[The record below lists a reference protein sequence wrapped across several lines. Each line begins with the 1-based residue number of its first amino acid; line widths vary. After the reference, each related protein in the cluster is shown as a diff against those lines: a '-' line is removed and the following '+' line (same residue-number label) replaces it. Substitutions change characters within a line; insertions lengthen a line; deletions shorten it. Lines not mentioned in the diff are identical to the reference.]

1 MALYIDSAYLDDIIE
16 AARTVPVSGVTT
28 NPTIM
33 LAAVERGQRLTPLS
47 LLNELLS
54 RVGGT
59 IFIQP
64 GAADEQEMLREAL
77 DYVQEA
83 PERVIPKI
91 PMTHIGLRVARQ
103 LKIAGKRV
111 AFTAV
116 TTVPQAYAAAMS
128 QADFIIPY
136 YNRMERAGVDAS
148 LRISQM
154 AELLH
159 NHQLPTRLL
168 AASVKSPQDVANALL
183 AGVHDLTIA
192 PPLLLEMAS
201 DPQSEQAVERFVQD
215 WQKMKIL

>member
-33 LAAVERGQRLTPLS
+33 LAAVERGQRLAPLD

-54 RVGGT
+54 RVDGT

-64 GAADEQEMLREAL
+64 GAPDEQAMLREAL
-77 DYVQEA
+77 DYIQVA
-83 PERVIPKI
+83 PQRVIPKI
-91 PMTHIGLRVARQ
+91 PITHVGLRVARQ
-103 LKIAGKRV
+103 LKLAGRRI

-116 TTVPQAYAAAMS
+116 TTISQAYAAAMS

-168 AASVKSPQDVANALL
+168 AASVKSPQEVAGALL

-192 PPLLLEMAS
+192 PQLLLEMVS
-201 DPQSEQAVERFVQD
+201 DPQSEQAVEKFTQD
-215 WQKMKIL
+215 WRRMKIL

>member
-1 MALYIDSAYLDDIIE
+1 MAFYIDSAYLDDIIE
-16 AARTVPVSGVTT
+16 ASQTVPVSGVTT

-64 GAADEQEMLREAL
+64 GAAGEQEMLREAL

-168 AASVKSPQDVANALL
+168 AASFKSPQEVAKALL
-183 AGVHDLTIA
+183 AGAHDLTIA
-192 PPLLLEMAS
+192 PQLLLEMVS
-201 DPQSEQAVERFVQD
+201 DPQSEQAVEKFAQD

>member
-1 MALYIDSAYLDDIIE
+1 MAFYVDSAYLDDIIE

-33 LAAVERGQRLTPLS
+33 LAAVERGQRLTPLN

-54 RVGGT
+54 RMGGT

-103 LKIAGKRV
+103 LKGAGKRV

-136 YNRMERAGVDAS
+136 YNRMERAGIDAN

-159 NHQLPTRLL
+159 NHQLSTRLL
-168 AASVKSPQDVANALL
+168 AASVKSPQEVANALL

-192 PPLLLEMAS
+192 PQLLLEMVS
-201 DPQSEQAVERFVQD
+201 DPQSEQAVEKFAQD

>member
-1 MALYIDSAYLDDIIE
+1 MALYVDSAYLDDIIE
-16 AARTVPVSGVTT
+16 VARTVPVAGVTT

-33 LAAVERGQRLTPLS
+33 LAAVERGQRLSPLS
-47 LLNELLS
+47 LLDELLS

-64 GAADEQEMLREAL
+64 GAADEQEMLQEAL
-77 DYVQEA
+77 DYVQA
-83 PERVIPKI
+83 SPERVIPKI
-91 PMTHIGLRVARQ
+91 PITHIGLRVARQ
-103 LKIAGKRV
+103 LKLAGKQV

-116 TTVPQAYAAAMS
+116 TTVPQAYTAAMS

-159 NHQLPTRLL
+159 NHQFPTRLL
-168 AASVKSPQDVANALL
+168 AASVKSPQEVANALL

-192 PPLLLEMAS
+192 PSLLLEMVS
-201 DPQSEQAVERFVQD
+201 DPQSEQAVERFSQD

>member
-1 MALYIDSAYLDDIIE
+1 MALYVDSAYLDDIIE
-16 AARTVPVSGVTT
+16 VARTVPVAGVTT

-33 LAAVERGQRLTPLS
+33 LAAVERGQRLSPLS
-47 LLNELLS
+47 LLDELLS

-64 GAADEQEMLREAL
+64 GAADEQEMLQEAL
-77 DYVQEA
+77 DYVQA
-83 PERVIPKI
+83 SPERVIPKI
-91 PMTHIGLRVARQ
+91 PITHIGLRVARQ
-103 LKIAGKRV
+103 LKLAGKQV

-116 TTVPQAYAAAMS
+116 TTVPQAYTAAMS

-159 NHQLPTRLL
+159 NHQFPTRLL
-168 AASVKSPQDVANALL
+168 AASVKSPQEVANALL

-192 PPLLLEMAS
+192 PPLLLEMVS
-201 DPQSEQAVERFVQD
+201 DPQSEQAVERFSQD

>member
-16 AARTVPVSGVTT
+16 VVRTVPLSGVTT

-33 LAAVERGQRLTPLS
+33 LAAVERGQRLTPS
-47 LLNELLS
+47 KLLDELLS
-54 RVGGT
+54 RVNGT

-64 GAADEQEMLREAL
+64 GAAEESAMLQEAL
-77 DYVQEA
+77 SYIAVA

-91 PMTHIGLRVARQ
+91 PMTRIGLGVARQ
-103 LKIAGKRV
+103 LKLAGHRL

-116 TTVPQAYAAAMS
+116 TSVSQAYVASMS

-136 YNRMERAGVDAS
+136 YNRMQRVGIDAS
-148 LRISQM
+148 QRISQM

-159 NHQLPTRLL
+159 NHQFPTRLM
-168 AASVKSPQDVANALL
+168 AASIKSSQEAADALL

-192 PPLLLEMAS
+192 PQTLLEMVT
-201 DPQSEQAVERFVQD
+201 DPQSEQAVEKFTQD
-215 WQKMKIL
+215 WQRMNIL

>member
-54 RVGGT
+54 RVDGT

-64 GAADEQEMLREAL
+64 GAAGEQEMLREAL

-91 PMTHIGLRVARQ
+91 PMTQIGLRVARQ

-116 TTVPQAYAAAMS
+116 TTIPQAYAAAMIW
-128 QADFIIPY
+128 ADFIIPY

-168 AASVKSPQDVANALL
+168 AASVKSPQEVANALL

-192 PPLLLEMAS
+192 PQLLLEMVS
-201 DPQSEQAVERFVQD
+201 DTQSEQAVEKFAQD

>member
-1 MALYIDSAYLDDIIE
+1 MALYVDSAYLDDIIE

-33 LAAVERGQRLTPLS
+33 LAAVERGQRLAPLD
-47 LLNELLS
+47 LLNELLNQ
-54 RVGGT
+54 VDGT

-64 GAADEQEMLREAL
+64 GAPDKQAMLREAL
-77 DYVQEA
+77 DYVQVA
-83 PERVIPKI
+83 PQRVIPKI
-91 PMTHIGLRVARQ
+91 PLTHIGLRVARQ
-103 LKIAGKRV
+103 LKLAGRRI

-116 TTVPQAYAAAMS
+116 TTIPQAYAAAMS
-128 QADFIIPY
+128 RADFIIPY

-168 AASVKSPQDVANALL
+168 AASVKSPQEVASALL

-192 PPLLLEMAS
+192 PQLLLEMVS
-201 DPQSEQAVERFVQD
+201 DPQSEQAIEKFTQD
-215 WQKMKIL
+215 WRRMKIL